1 MVINAGKIKLSILL
15 TELEKSFPM
24 EFENSLLNE
33 LYTLKKFSKT
43 IYSYITKR
51 PIILYVKENTFPD
64 NVYNKDGIEKYL
76 KYVVGVERNFELAYL
91 KTMPGDKLAS
101 KEVDCILIE
110 TSQNNIMSLNTL
122 DNLIFLDNFTKK
134 SKNTKGEMK
143 TNQSGNIDYHLF
155 DRYISSNLNDLNL
168 EQLRVGKA
176 KHISQYFL
184 GVQLDKP
191 TYFQAELKYY
201 TSPDAI
207 DLANYKISTNIF
219 YYYCPICNKKHKITL
234 HGYNKKEKV
243 NVFNYI
249 FACQNKNE
257 EKNTPDFFAFKCDH
271 SGTNY
276 YEKNNNFPRISNR
289 FEYPFDLTNEQ
300 YDRVFIYLFTRMR
313 YLESND
319 NQIEYIDENNNIKQH
334 DKSKIMQDCIP
345 K

>member
-15 TELEKSFPM
+15 SELEKSFPM
-24 EFENSLLNE
+24 EFENTLLNE
-33 LYTLKKFSKT
+33 LYTLKKFSPT
-43 IYSYITKR
+43 IYSYLTRR

-64 NVYNKDGIEKYL
+64 NIYNKDGIEKYL

-110 TSQNNIMSLNTL
+110 TSQNNIKSLNAL

-134 SKNTKGEMK
+134 SKDTKDEMK

-155 DRYISSNLNDLNL
+155 DRYISSNLNDLDL

-184 GVQLDKP
+184 GVQLNK
-191 TYFQAELKYY
+191 QAYLISKLKYY
-201 TSPDAI
+201 ASPNDI
-207 DLANYKISTNIF
+207 DLVNYKISTNIF
-219 YYYCPICNKKHKITL
+219 YYYCPICNKKHKIIL
-234 HGYNKKEKV
+234 HGYNNKEKINVSNYIIACPVKKEGKD
-243 NVFNYI
+243 
-249 FACQNKNE
+249 
-257 EKNTPDFFAFKCDH
+257 TPDFFAFKCDH
-271 SGTNY
+271 SKTNY
-276 YEKNNNFPRISNR
+276 SEKNNNFPRISNR

-300 YDRVFIYLFTRMR
+300 YDRLFIYLFTRMR
-313 YLESND
+313 YLESD
-319 NQIEYIDENNNIKQH
+319 DKQIEYIDENNTIKQH

-345 K
+345 I